1 MKKTNFCFSFP
12 MGNLQTNIKEPG
24 VLIYN
29 AFTNALAAI
38 ETSKYQAYS
47 DFCAKGTE
55 IADQQLI
62 ADLKKGGFLIDD
74 DFDEIAKLRHRL
86 LSRRYQSSH
95 FALTIAPTSDCN
107 FRCIYCYEKDRLRP
121 SYMNQEVVDHV
132 ISWLKTRVQEIKT
145 FSVTWYGGEPLLA
158 VDTID
163 KLSTEFQSICKE
175 NHIQYFAGIITNGSL
190 LTREIVKRLNELDV
204 NFYQITVDGSKAT
217 HNQRRPLKGGGET
230 YDLILKKIEECYDLL
245 PTVSL
250 RINVDKDNVS
260 AADDIRKILHE
271 RNLHEKVV
279 PYLGKITND
288 NNDPELSRVCLST
301 KEFTEHAL
309 LFAESV
315 ETKNGATTSTYPVLK
330 GSFCGADSINSYVVD
345 SDGLVYK
352 CWNDIGNPDKAIW
365 NILTDEEINYCMQNA
380 YLSHDPTSDPDC
392 SKCKLLPICMG
403 GCPHQRLDGV
413 KEERCSQYKY
423 ALNKFIMKAAEQIVA
438 NREKTLLETLE
449 ANKE

>member
-62 ADLKKGGFLIDD
+62 ADLKK
-74 DFDEIAKLRHRL
+74 
-86 LSRRYQSSH
+86 
-95 FALTIAPTSDCN
+95 
-107 FRCIYCYEKDRLRP
+107 
-121 SYMNQEVVDHV
+121 
-132 ISWLKTRVQEIKT
+132 
-145 FSVTWYGGEPLLA
+145 GGEPLLA

-245 PTVSL
+245 PTMTSNSK
-250 RINVDKDNVS
+250 RSIS
-260 AADDIRKILHE
+260 SS
-271 RNLHEKVV
+271 
-279 PYLGKITND
+279 TNAHS
-288 NNDPELSRVCLST
+288 P
-301 KEFTEHAL
+301 
-309 LFAESV
+309 
-315 ETKNGATTSTYPVLK
+315 
-330 GSFCGADSINSYVVD
+330 
-345 SDGLVYK
+345 
-352 CWNDIGNPDKAIW
+352 
-365 NILTDEEINYCMQNA
+365 
-380 YLSHDPTSDPDC
+380 
-392 SKCKLLPICMG
+392 
-403 GCPHQRLDGV
+403 
-413 KEERCSQYKY
+413 
-423 ALNKFIMKAAEQIVA
+423 
-438 NREKTLLETLE
+438 
-449 ANKE
+449 